1 MSALPL
7 IVLVGPTA
15 TGKSSFAL
23 ALAQRVG
30 GEIVAADSMQ
40 VYRGLDI
47 GTAKPSA
54 DDRCRIPHHLLD
66 IVDPDQPFTAADYV
80 RLASAAIVEIRARGR
95 LPIVVGGTGLYVRA
109 LFHGLCDGPGEM
121 APLRETLHQEA
132 SQVGS
137 AVLHRR
143 LEAIDP
149 ESAAAIH
156 PNDLFRIVRAL
167 EVAIASGRPISALR
181 LEARRNHRPV
191 PGPVLRFGLDRNRQE
206 LYQRIEARVEA
217 MMDQVLLREVRN
229 LLDQGYCGTLRPL
242 RAIGYRHMIGHLTG
256 QIGLDDAVATLKRD
270 TRRYAKRQ
278 LTWFR
283 HQDEIEWLPV
293 EGSTPTER
301 LLRLLV
307 ERIEA
312 TWSRTA

>member
-1 MSALPL
+1 MSPAPL

-15 TGKSSFAL
+15 SGKSSIAL
-23 ALAQRVG
+23 ALAERVG

-47 GTAKPSA
+47 GTAKPTA
-54 DDRCRIPHHLLD
+54 EERVRVPHHLLD
-66 IVDPDQPFTAADYV
+66 LRAPDQPFTAVDYV
-80 RLASAAIVEIRARGR
+80 RLASAAIVDIRTRGR

-109 LFHGLCDGPGEM
+109 LFYGLFDGPGEIT
-121 APLRETLHQEA
+121 ALRETLNQEA
-132 SQVGS
+132 ARAGS
-137 AVLHRR
+137 ATLYRR

-149 ESAAAIH
+149 EAAAAIH

-167 EVAIASGRPISALR
+167 EVAAVSGRPISSLR
-181 LEARRNHRPV
+181 VEGRRNYKPV
-191 PGPVLRFGLDRNRQE
+191 PGPVLTFGLERNRQE

-217 MMDQVLLREVRN
+217 MMAQGLLREVQV
-229 LLDQGYCGTLRPL
+229 LLDQGYSGTLRPF
-242 RAIGYRHMIGHLTG
+242 RAIGYRHIIEYLKG
-256 QIGLDDAVATLKRD
+256 QRSLDDSIASLKRD

-283 HQDEIEWLPV
+283 HQDEVEWLSV
-293 EGSTPTER
+293 EGSVVSER
-301 LLRLLV
+301 MLRLLA

-312 TWSRTA
+312 AWSSTV